1 MSIIRNCN
9 VDILKRS
16 SRSKGRKKRRARDP
30 FLQPL
35 LRRRSNDT
43 AFSRCDEARLGLAI
57 SFVTLLR
64 ISRARPFLSF
74 LSTTWR
80 RSHFGKYNAVQYSTW
95 FCHTHSRHYITGT
108 FTYRKHSSGETHGHK
123 HVEGPTVRLPKRGM
137 RVRDGGDQSP
147 SGGPRFESTMR
158 MWECNEETIC

>member
-1 MSIIRNCN
+1 MRAFVISKLFPRFGKAMRYWQYRNVKNIGAIIRFAWCMPTFWARSATQKTGRESSALREYCMSIIRNCN

-35 LRRRSNDT
+35 LRRRSNHT

-80 RSHFGKYNAVQYSTW
+80 RSHFGKYNAV
-95 FCHTHSRHYITGT
+95 
-108 FTYRKHSSGETHGHK
+108 
-123 HVEGPTVRLPKRGM
+123 
-137 RVRDGGDQSP
+137 
-147 SGGPRFESTMR
+147 
-158 MWECNEETIC
+158 